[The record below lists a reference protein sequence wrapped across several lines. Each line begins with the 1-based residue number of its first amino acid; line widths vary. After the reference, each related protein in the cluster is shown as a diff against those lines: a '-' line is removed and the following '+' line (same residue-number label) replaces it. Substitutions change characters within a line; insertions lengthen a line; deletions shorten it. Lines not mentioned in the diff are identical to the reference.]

1 LARSTHRRSCS
12 LGTGQTG
19 GDLPSDGLL
28 REIEELRASRRR
40 LASASDAERRDIER
54 ALHQGV
60 QQDLVG
66 LATNL
71 EIATGLLESDP
82 EAAKALLDELQGE
95 ARRALR
101 EVQELAARIF
111 PPLLEAGGLVPEL
124 RAAANRAGTP
134 VRLAVELDGV
144 VPSAH
149 AGAVYFCVLDVVDRA
164 PAGTPVVV
172 SIRRAEEALAFEIL
186 VECDLGSERSAPHDR
201 VEALG
206 GTLAITSEPDRT
218 TVAGSLPMR

>member
-1 LARSTHRRSCS
+1 M
-12 LGTGQTG
+12 
-19 GDLPSDGLL
+19 
-28 REIEELRASRRR
+28 
-40 LASASDAERRDIER
+40 
-54 ALHQGV
+54 

-124 RAAANRAGTP
+124 RAAASRAGTP
-134 VRLAVELDGV
+134 VRLAVELDGMV
-144 VPSAH
+144 TSAL
-149 AGAVYFCVLDVVDRA
+149 AGAIYFCALDVFDRA
-164 PAGTPVVV
+164 PAGTPVAV
-172 SIRRAEEALAFEIL
+172 SVRRAEEALVFEVV
-186 VECDLGSERSAPHDR
+186 VEGDLGSERRAPHDR
-201 VEALG
+201 VEAIG
-206 GTLAITSEPDRT
+206 GTLTITSERDRT